1 MKADLMD
8 LAIMQD
14 DSDNEGDFYS
24 KRVIDDKD
32 LKHILKLRPE
42 RRLKD

>member
-1 MKADLMD
+1 MD

-14 DSDNEGDFYS
+14 DSDNDGDIYN
-24 KRVIDDKD
+24 KHKQVIDDKD

-42 RRLKD
+42 RRKKD